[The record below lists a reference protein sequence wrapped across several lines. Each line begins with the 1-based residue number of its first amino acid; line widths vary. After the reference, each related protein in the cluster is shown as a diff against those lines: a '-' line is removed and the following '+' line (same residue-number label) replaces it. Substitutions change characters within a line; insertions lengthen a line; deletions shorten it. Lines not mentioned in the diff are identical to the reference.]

1 MTAALR
7 SPPPKSPIN
16 PALPARPNVT
26 PSYILF
32 ADTLPHPLWPSPAEP
47 SFIRIRAPR
56 RRPRR
61 PDRARARVVADPWQQ
76 RAGNL
81 AVLSDLAAQ
90 GARAA
95 RGHDARALDALLDR
109 IRVTILEAIELSNTN
124 EVFAKKGYG

>member
-1 MTAALR
+1 
-7 SPPPKSPIN
+7 
-16 PALPARPNVT
+16 
-26 PSYILF
+26 
-32 ADTLPHPLWPSPAEP
+32 
-47 SFIRIRAPR
+47 
-56 RRPRR
+56 
-61 PDRARARVVADPWQQ
+61 VADPWQQ